1 MAHRCSRSVKALPAC
16 ALPPPTGA
24 PRSQVEKLQL
34 LAGTVRPNT
43 RRKGADAASA
53 LIPSSPSG
61 RPTGSSLSRGKK
73 ELPPPPHSQRAPK
86 PSPAHSGIR
95 DSGPPG
101 TAHRSP
107 SCLGQPPTRASPA
120 PGALVHDPDTSL
132 ALPEARAVS
141 ARVSMAALGVLLGP
155 SKHGTGGPDGRV
167 GT

>member
-1 MAHRCSRSVKALPAC
+1 MAHGCSRSVKALPAC
-16 ALPPPTGA
+16 ALPPPSGA

-43 RRKGADAASA
+43 RRKGAGAASA
-53 LIPSSPSG
+53 LIPPSPSG

-107 SCLGQPPTRASPA
+107 LLPRSIPHPSFTGPWGPRPR
-120 PGALVHDPDTSL
+120 PGHFIGSSRGTCSFCTSFGGCVRR
-132 ALPEARAVS
+132 PS
-141 ARVSMAALGVLLGP
+141 WSMKTWDRG
-155 SKHGTGGPDGRV
+155 S
-167 GT
+167 